1 MEKSLLILFLETALF
16 FLANNVDYFTKPT
29 GSGWGKL
36 VKVKI
41 KEIDSAYFPD
51 IRSQKPLFAVK
62 INPFRINFPTP
73 DYDL

>member
-1 MEKSLLILFLETALF
+1 
-16 FLANNVDYFTKPT
+16 VDYFIKPT